1 MTIHGSKGLEFS
13 GVHLPVIAAG
23 YNHRLR
29 CSSRLWRRIIAEL
42 ERRGEHRHEAGAFL
56 LGVSDGTRKEVR
68 EAVFYD
74 DLDPQA
80 YASGVCVLH
89 GDAFAR
95 LWSLCREKNLTVV
108 ADAHTHPD
116 AAFQSDAD
124 RTNPMVAREGHIAI
138 IVPDFARWPIRRGA
152 LGVYEY
158 VGDHAW
164 HNRGGRNAPRYFYRG
179 FWAQERDHA

>member
-1 MTIHGSKGLEFS
+1 MAFSLTATIRAF
-13 GVHLPVIAAG
+13 VAP
-23 YNHRLR
+23 NHRLR

-42 ERRGEHRHEAGAFL
+42 ERRGEKRHEAGVFL
-56 LGVSDGTRKEVR
+56 LGVSDGTQKEVR
-68 EAVFYD
+68 EAVYYD
-74 DLDPQA
+74 DLDPHA
-80 YASGVCVLH
+80 YESGVCVLH

-108 ADAHTHPD
+108 ADAHTHPG
-116 AAFQSDAD
+116 AALQSGSD

-138 IVPDFARWPIRRGA
+138 IVPDFARWPIGRGT

-158 VGDHAW
+158 VGDHGW

-179 FWAQERDHA
+179 FWA